1 MRASRRRRR
10 RPSRGRHDVAAV
22 SAAVWS
28 RDPMTSSRE
37 DGALPRLKPRDEI
50 DELFGR
56 ANPNP
61 DRIGC
66 PPREVLIALARRER
80 PIGDPAYEH
89 LIKCSPC
96 YLEVRGFQEAAK
108 AERRR
113 RLLKTTVWATA
124 AAAVLLIAVTTGRM
138 FLFGNDQTATRGAG
152 FRTEFDLRPYALT
165 RGVQQR
171 SELPPLSLPHG
182 HGTVLMRLPTGSEP
196 GKYEVQVLDST
207 LVAIASATG
216 DADVRDRITTLE
228 VTLNLGPLSPGN
240 YQLAIRRNGQPW
252 QMFPAQA
259 P

>member
-1 MRASRRRRR
+1 
-10 RPSRGRHDVAAV
+10 
-22 SAAVWS
+22 
-28 RDPMTSSRE
+28 MTSSRE

-56 ANPNP
+56 TNPNP

-66 PPREVLIALARRER
+66 PPREVLIALALRGR

-113 RLLKTTVWATA
+113 RLLKTTAWVTA
-124 AAAVLLIAVTTGRM
+124 AAAVLLIAVT
-138 FLFGNDQTATRGAG
+138 AG
-152 FRTEFDLRPYALT
+152 PNISPRQRSQGDSELSFVPSSIFALT
-165 RGVQQR
+165 LSHGACSNGATCRRFRWHADTARCCCACLPAQIQESTKYSSSIRSLLRKRQQR
-171 SELPPLSLPHG
+171 ETPNS
-182 HGTVLMRLPTGSEP
+182 GTKLVLQAT
-196 GKYEVQVLDST
+196 LD
-207 LVAIASATG
+207 L
-216 DADVRDRITTLE
+216 TTLAR
-228 VTLNLGPLSPGN
+228 GS

-252 QMFPAQA
+252 QMFPAQV